1 MAATADIQDTTT
13 AGEFGDRVFADL
25 TGTITI
31 VMAALGD
38 RLGLFKAL
46 HRHGPLASAELA
58 NVAGV
63 DERYTREWLNGM
75 TCAGYLEV
83 KEDRFSLPAA
93 HVAVLADEGGAD
105 FMGGPLQEA
114 PALIGTYENLVDAF
128 RRGGGVHQAAYHPG
142 IWEGMQRESAG
153 IYNTMLIQEWIPAIP
168 EVQSRLEAGTTLAD
182 VGCGSGLAL
191 IRLAQA
197 FPESRFDGF
206 DNFPVQVERAR
217 ANVAAEG
224 LADRIRIDVADGL
237 DGGDDRFGV
246 VTSFDVVHD
255 AADPLALL
263 RSIRDALQPGGH
275 YVMAEPNAGESLE
288 DNIGP
293 VGTFLIWREPAL
305 LHDHEPRGWRRGAG
319 HGRLAGIEGSL
330 PGGGSRVLVGEADRG
345 VASAVRALRAACLS
359 PGDTRT
365 ASPLGW
371 PCALCR
377 ESRGYPK

>member
-191 IRLAQA
+191 IRLARPSRSRASTGSTTSRSRSSGRGQTSPPKGSPIGSGLTWPTASTEGTTALGLLPRSMSSTTPPIRSPCCEA
-197 FPESRFDGF
+197 FAMRCSPVATTSWRNRMPGKAWRTTSARWGLSSYGASLLYCMTTSLAAGGAGLGTAGLPESKVRSLAEEAGF
-206 DNFPVQVERAR
+206 SSVR
-217 ANVAAEG
+217 
-224 LADRIRIDVADGL
+224 RIEV
-237 DGGDDRFGV
+237 
-246 VTSFDVVHD
+246 SH
-255 AADPLALL
+255 PLYAL
-263 RSIRDALQPGGH
+263 
-275 YVMAEPNAGESLE
+275 YV
-288 DNIGP
+288 
-293 VGTFLIWREPAL
+293 
-305 LHDHEPRGWRRGAG
+305 
-319 HGRLAGIEGSL
+319 
-330 PGGGSRVLVGEADRG
+330 
-345 VASAVRALRAACLS
+345 LRA
-359 PGDTRT
+359 
-365 ASPLGW
+365 
-371 PCALCR
+371 
-377 ESRGYPK
+377 